1 MNIKCPNCGK
11 FSICETFKDRE
22 DVMLLG
28 ERVCSKMIEPEY
40 AIMCSNC
47 NSKWKGFSVTYGKDG
62 EFKSFSFID

>member
-28 ERVCSKMIEPEY
+28 ERVCSKMIEPELQ
-40 AIMCSNC
+40 
-47 NSKWKGFSVTYGKDG
+47 
-62 EFKSFSFID
+62 